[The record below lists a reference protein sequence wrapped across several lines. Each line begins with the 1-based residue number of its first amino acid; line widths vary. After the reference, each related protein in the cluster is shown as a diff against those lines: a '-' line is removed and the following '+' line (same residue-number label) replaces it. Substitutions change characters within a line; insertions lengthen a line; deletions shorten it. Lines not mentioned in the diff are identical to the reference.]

1 MEVSW
6 EERRME
12 WTERRENKSH
22 FQKTSE
28 ENTLL
33 VDLLLVDV
41 PNGALFLFI
50 LLNVDMS
57 KMTGVQL
64 DK

>member
-33 VDLLLVDV
+33 VDV